1 MEYTIY
7 KITCSDE
14 NIGFVYIGST
24 RDFTRRKYCHKSNC
38 NNETNISYNISL
50 YKKIREHG
58 GFENWNMKPIEILI
72 CDKREAHI
80 RENYHMDINK
90 EQKEILNMNKA
101 SLGITY
107 KEYQKQWRTANNE
120 YQKVYYTENKEQ
132 LKQYQ
137 RDYYLKNKI

>member
-1 MEYTIY
+1 MKTLNLLILAQRETLQG
-7 KITCSDE
+7 E
-14 NIGFVYIGST
+14 NIVTSQIVT
-24 RDFTRRKYCHKSNC
+24 MKL
-38 NNETNISYNISL
+38 IS
-50 YKKIREHG
+50 
-58 GFENWNMKPIEILI
+58 ILI